1 MPCATGVVQDAGVP
15 RTPSIST
22 RQRRHEPNDS
32 RLSVAQSFGMAMPLS
47 AAARM
52 TDVPAG
58 TVTVRPSI
66 SSVTRVPD
74 ARFGVP

>member
-1 MPCATGVVQDAGVP
+1 MPSATGVVQEAGVP

-22 RQRRHEPNDS
+22 RHRRQEPKDS
-32 RLSVAQSFGMAMPLS
+32 RLSVAQSFGMAVPDS
-47 AAARM
+47 AAARI

-58 TVTVRPSI
+58 TVTLRPSI
-66 SSVTRVPD
+66 SRLTKVAD